1 MKSLFLRLFVVFCLF
16 TCPLFVFAQL
26 PSYLPADGLVAWY
39 PFNGNANDE
48 SGNGNNGMLGNVIA
62 ANGRNGDALGAF
74 SMNNSSIQLS
84 SNIKVLN
91 NQSYTIGAWVK
102 LNSAEETWLF
112 SQRDY
117 YGYNGAEVLFESNTV
132 WPYYG
137 QQNSTHQWQNLTP
150 EGIPYYNFQF
160 ITCVINKSSNELL
173 TYVNGILTGSF
184 SISGISNV
192 ENTSTAVIG
201 RKPTSNGNCSFIID
215 EFFFYDRALTVNEI
229 ADVYQNSLPVQQ
241 FSSAPPGIPY
251 QAEVRNESGEVLAI
265 ANVNIRFTLHELAAN
280 GTVSYQ
286 ETHTLTTNELGLFA
300 ANIGTGTATQGTF
313 ASINWAQTTKFLQVE
328 VDAGNGFITMGNQQL
343 MSVPYALY
351 AANGPQGPIGPQGL
365 RGEAGPAGP
374 QGPQGPQGASAP
386 ASNGSFSHYIG
397 ERFGGGIVFHVYR
410 DTLGEEHGLI
420 VAKHALAYGPFC
432 ICDALENFDNPT
444 NSFDGK
450 HNTEALLSSNLFS
463 QGAISLVSNFSIN
476 GFDDWYLPSIDE
488 VELLMSKGYSLKS
501 SGFQFL
507 SPQLSDFTPFRWN
520 MVLSSTIT
528 NPGSNIL
535 MWTGTGTE
543 GSWGINYQIPQG
555 EGNILAVRKF

>member
-1 MKSLFLRLFVVFCLF
+1 MKSLCIRLLVVFCF
-16 TCPLFVFAQL
+16 FSCPHFLFAQL

-251 QAEVRNESGEVLAI
+251 QAEVRNESGEVLAN
-265 ANVNIRFTLHELAAN
+265 ANVNARFTLHELTAN
-280 GTVSYQ
+280 GTASYQ
-286 ETHTLTTNELGLFA
+286 ETHALTTNELGLFA
-300 ANIGTGTATQGTF
+300 ATIGAGTATQGTF
-313 ASINWAQTTKFLQVE
+313 AGINWAQTTKFLQVE
-328 VDAGNGFITMGNQQL
+328 VDAGNGYVTMGNQQL

-351 AANGPQGPIGPQGL
+351 AANGP
-365 RGEAGPAGP
+365 AGP
-374 QGPQGPQGASAP
+374 QGPVGPQGPAGADGQPGAPGANGLSAYEVWL
-386 ASNGSFSHYIG
+386 AQGNNGTEADFLQNISNQIHQSIAISGTQSYSGSNLSTTLLGTYNSNEVEFIAIKGGGSESSLTISATDNLNNPINCVFEYNNNRGWSSCGGCCGVYYHSTDFGISQGTSFSLGMGAGQNDCAKSTGYYYKVYPPSGVETFKLYYSIG
-397 ERFGGGIVFHVYR
+397 
-410 DTLGEEHGLI
+410 
-420 VAKHALAYGPFC
+420 
-432 ICDALENFDNPT
+432 
-444 NSFDGK
+444 S
-450 HNTEALLSSNLFS
+450 
-463 QGAISLVSNFSIN
+463 
-476 GFDDWYLPSIDE
+476 
-488 VELLMSKGYSLKS
+488 
-501 SGFQFL
+501 
-507 SPQLSDFTPFRWN
+507 SPQSFT
-520 MVLSSTIT
+520 TTAIT
-528 NPGSNIL
+528 KN
-535 MWTGTGTE
+535 
-543 GSWGINYQIPQG
+543 
-555 EGNILAVRKF
+555 